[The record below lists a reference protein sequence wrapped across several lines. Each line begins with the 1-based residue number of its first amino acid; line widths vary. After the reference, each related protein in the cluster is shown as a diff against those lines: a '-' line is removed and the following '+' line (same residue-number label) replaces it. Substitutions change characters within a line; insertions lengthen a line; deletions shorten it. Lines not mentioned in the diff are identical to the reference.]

1 MIYFLQD
8 VSLVLILHLSTPLA
22 FCAGKGPAHQ
32 GAPAGVL
39 TTVTC
44 SPAILSLVPGEMI
57 MWGALFEPLLGQG
70 PIYFWDLQ
78 QGMMTLQLR
87 PQLSQPCNVSLPR

>member
-44 SPAILSLVPGEMI
+44 SPAHFIISARGNDHVGGSL
-57 MWGALFEPLLGQG
+57 
-70 PIYFWDLQ
+70 
-78 QGMMTLQLR
+78 
-87 PQLSQPCNVSLPR
+87 